1 MFTGLIERM
10 GTVVAVE
17 PRGEGL
23 RLEIGAP
30 GWQGDPREGDSVA
43 INGCCLTAALVSDAG
58 FAADVV
64 PETVRRTRLGRLRV
78 GDPVN
83 LERAMRLDQR
93 LGGHLVQGHI
103 DGVGR
108 VVSVR
113 TEGEGRRIAFE
124 LQRSPAPYV
133 AEKGSIAIDGVSL
146 TVAAC
151 EGARCEV
158 AYIPYTLQSTVAGRY
173 VEGADVHVEV
183 DVVARYVARAL
194 HAGLATD
201 RHVAG
206 EES

>member
-1 MFTGLIERM
+1 
-10 GTVVAVE
+10 
-17 PRGEGL
+17 
-23 RLEIGAP
+23 
-30 GWQGDPREGDSVA
+30 
-43 INGCCLTAALVSDAG
+43 
-58 FAADVV
+58 
-64 PETVRRTRLGRLRV
+64 V

-124 LQRSPAPYV
+124 MPRSLAPYV